1 MNQVV
6 VLEQIDVR
14 HERVVHISRAEVN
27 NSRISGT
34 FRLSGDRG
42 VWLYGGYRKIAV
54 DCRLKGKRSA
64 KGALRMTLFCIP
76 HFEDNYSG
84 PVVSQIA
91 EIGLAHAP
99 AVPEKGRHR

>member
-1 MNQVV
+1 
-6 VLEQIDVR
+6 
-14 HERVVHISRAEVN
+14 
-27 NSRISGT
+27 
-34 FRLSGDRG
+34 
-42 VWLYGGYRKIAV
+42 
-54 DCRLKGKRSA
+54 
-64 KGALRMTLFCIP
+64 MTLFCIP